1 MDFIRDNIGTIGII
15 IGVLILILIIV
26 SGYCKAPPDEAYI
39 ISGLRRR
46 VLIGKAGVK
55 VPFLERLDKLSLKLI
70 SVDVKTATSVPTA
83 DYINIRV
90 DSVVNI
96 KIADT
101 QEMIALAAQ
110 NFLNQDSKYICS
122 VAREVL
128 EGNVRE
134 IVGQMGL
141 QDMVNDRKKFAEK
154 VQENASP
161 DLAAM
166 GLEIVSFNVQNLT
179 DEQGLIENLG
189 IDNTTKIQKTAAIT
203 KAEAERDIQIAQAKA
218 RKESNDA
225 RVQAETEIE
234 QKNNELAIRKAELK
248 KQSDIKQAEADAAYD
263 IQKQEQRKTIEVT
276 SSMADIAKTEQAV
289 ILNAKQAEVKEQAL
303 NAEIKKKAD
312 AERYRLEQESQ
323 AALFQR
329 SKQAE
334 AELFEQQREAD
345 ARKAKAEAQLFEQQR
360 EAEAQKARAEALK
373 FAKLQEAEGIRAVGE
388 AEANAIRAKA
398 LAEAEG
404 LNKKAEAMQKMQ
416 EAAILQMYFDVLPEV
431 AKAIAEPLRSVGNIT
446 MYGEGNTA
454 KMVEDITKSTNQVS
468 AGMLD
473 GIGIDLKTMIN
484 SFITGKAIGQG
495 IGSAPAD
502 NTAPAA
508 PAADVP
514 QLPAEE

>member
-1 MDFIRDNIGTIGII
+1 MDFITGNLGAIGII
-15 IGVLILILIIV
+15 AGIVLLIIILV

-39 ISGLRRR
+39 ISGLKKR

-55 VPFLERLDKLSLKLI
+55 IPFLERLDKLSLKLI

-83 DYINIRV
+83 DYINVRV
-90 DSVVNI
+90 DSVVNV
-96 KIADT
+96 KISDVDGRL
-101 QEMIALAAQ
+101 ALAAQ
-110 NFLNQDSKYICS
+110 NFLNQNSAYICS

-134 IVGQMGL
+134 IVGQMSL

-154 VQENASP
+154 VQENATP

-218 RKESNDA
+218 SKESNDA
-225 RVQAETEIE
+225 RIAAETEIA
-234 QKNNELAIRKAELK
+234 QRNNELAIRKAELK
-248 KQSDIKQAEADAAYD
+248 KVSDIKQAEADAAYD
-263 IQKQEQRKTIEVT
+263 IQQQEQRKTIEVT
-276 SSMADIAKTEQAV
+276 SSMADIAKTEQDV
-289 ILNAKQAEVKEQAL
+289 LLHAKQAEVQEQAL
-303 NAEIKKKAD
+303 NAEVKKKAD
-312 AERYRLEQESQ
+312 ADRYRKEQEAQ
-323 AALFQR
+323 ARLFER

-334 AELFEQQREAD
+334 AELYEQV
-345 ARKAKAEAQLFEQQR
+345 K
-360 EAEAQKARAEALK
+360 EAEAQKAMAEASK
-373 FAKLQEAEGIRAVGE
+373 YAKLQEAEGIRAVGE

-416 EAAILQMYFDVLPEV
+416 EAAVLQMYFDVLPQI
-431 AKAIAEPLRSVGNIT
+431 AKAIAEPLSNVGNIT

-454 KMVEDITKSTNQVS
+454 KMIEDITKSTNQVS
-468 AGMLD
+468 AGMLE
-473 GIGIDLKTMIN
+473 GIGVDLKSMIN
-484 SFITGKAIGQG
+484 SFVTGKAIGQG
-495 IGSAPAD
+495 IDSSAAAGAALP
-502 NTAPAA
+502 NTAA
-508 PAADVP
+508 PNADAP
-514 QLPAEE
+514 SAE

>member
-1 MDFIRDNIGTIGII
+1 MQFVIDNLGYFGIAL
-15 IGVLILILIIV
+15 GVILLICIIV

-39 ISGLRRR
+39 ISGLRKK
-46 VLIGKAGVK
+46 VLIGKAGIK
-55 VPFLERLDKLSLKLI
+55 VPFLERLDRLSLKLI

-83 DYINIRV
+83 DYINIKV

-96 KIADT
+96 KISDKE
-101 QEMIALAAQ
+101 QMIALAAQ
-110 NFLNQDSKYICS
+110 NFLNQNTAYICG

-189 IDNTTKIQKTAAIT
+189 IDNTTKIQKVAAIT

-218 RKESNDA
+218 KKDSNDA
-225 RVQAETEIE
+225 RVQAETEIA
-234 QKNNELAIRKAELK
+234 QKNNDLAIKQAELK
-248 KQSDIKQAEADAAYD
+248 KAADVKKAEADAAYK
-263 IQKQEQRKTIEVT
+263 IQEQEQRKTIEVT
-276 SSMADIAKTEQAV
+276 SSMADIAKTEQSV
-289 ILNAKQAEVKEQAL
+289 MLHAKQAEVQEQAL
-303 NAEIKKKAD
+303 NAEVKKKAD
-312 AERYRLEQESQ
+312 AERYRKEQEAQ

-334 AELFEQQREAD
+334 AELY
-345 ARKAKAEAQLFEQQR
+345 EQQR
-360 EAEAQKARAEALK
+360 EAEAQKAKAEALK

-388 AEANAIRAKA
+388 AEANAIRAKL

-404 LNKKAEAMQKMQ
+404 LDRKAEAMQKMQ
-416 EAAILQMYFDVLPEV
+416 EAAVLQMYFEVLPEI
-431 AKAIAEPLRSVGNIT
+431 AKAVAEPLASVGNIT

-454 KMVEDITKSTNQVS
+454 KMIEDVTKSTNQIS
-468 AGMLD
+468 SGMLE
-473 GIGIDLKTMIN
+473 GIGIDLRSMIN

-495 IGSAPAD
+495 INP
-502 NTAPAA
+502 
-508 PAADVP
+508 PAADITP
-514 QLPAEE
+514 DAPAPTDNA

>member
-1 MDFIRDNIGTIGII
+1 MQFVFDHLGEFGIAL
-15 IGVLILILIIV
+15 GVIILICIVV

-39 ISGLRRR
+39 ISGLRKK
-46 VLIGKAGVK
+46 VLIGKAGIK
-55 VPFLERLDKLSLKLI
+55 IPFLERLDKLSLKLI

-83 DYINIRV
+83 DYINIKV

-96 KIADT
+96 KISDKE
-101 QEMIALAAQ
+101 QMIALAAQ
-110 NFLNQDSKYICS
+110 NFLNQNTAYICG

-189 IDNTTKIQKTAAIT
+189 IDNTTKIQKVAAIT

-218 RKESNDA
+218 KKDSNDA
-225 RVQAETEIE
+225 RVQAETEIA
-234 QKNNELAIRKAELK
+234 QKNNDLAIRQAELK
-248 KQSDIKQAEADAAYD
+248 KAADVKKAEADAAYK
-263 IQKQEQRKTIEVT
+263 IQEQEQRKTIEVT
-276 SSMADIAKTEQAV
+276 SSMADIAKTEQSV
-289 ILNAKQAEVKEQAL
+289 MLHAKQAEVQEQAL
-303 NAEIKKKAD
+303 NAEVKKKAD
-312 AERYRLEQESQ
+312 ADRYRKEQEAQ

-334 AELFEQQREAD
+334 AELY
-345 ARKAKAEAQLFEQQR
+345 EQQR
-360 EAEAQKARAEALK
+360 EAEAQKAKAEALK

-388 AEANAIRAKA
+388 AEANAIRAKL

-404 LNKKAEAMQKMQ
+404 LDRKAEAMQKMQ
-416 EAAILQMYFDVLPEV
+416 EAAVLQMYFEVLPEI
-431 AKAIAEPLRSVGNIT
+431 AKAVAEPLASVGNIT

-454 KMVEDITKSTNQVS
+454 KMIEDVTKSTNQIS
-468 AGMLD
+468 SGMLE
-473 GIGIDLKTMIN
+473 GIGVDLRSMIN

-495 IGSAPAD
+495 INPPADITPDAPAPTD
-502 NTAPAA
+502 NA
-508 PAADVP
+508 
-514 QLPAEE
+514 

>member
-1 MDFIRDNIGTIGII
+1 MQFVIDNLGYFGIAL
-15 IGVLILILIIV
+15 GVILIICIIV

-39 ISGLRRR
+39 ISGLRKK
-46 VLIGKAGVK
+46 VLIGKAGIK

-83 DYINIRV
+83 DYINIKV

-96 KIADT
+96 KISDKE
-101 QEMIALAAQ
+101 QMIALAAQ
-110 NFLNQDSKYICS
+110 NFLNQNTAYICG

-189 IDNTTKIQKTAAIT
+189 IDNTTKIQKVAAIT

-218 RKESNDA
+218 KKDSNDA
-225 RVQAETEIE
+225 RVQAETEIA
-234 QKNNELAIRKAELK
+234 QKNNDLAIKQAELK
-248 KQSDIKQAEADAAYD
+248 KAADVKKAEADAAYK
-263 IQKQEQRKTIEVT
+263 IQEQEQRKTIEVT
-276 SSMADIAKTEQAV
+276 SSMADIAKTEQSV
-289 ILNAKQAEVKEQAL
+289 LLHAKQAEVQEQAL
-303 NAEIKKKAD
+303 NAEVKKKAD
-312 AERYRLEQESQ
+312 ADRYRKEQEAQ

-334 AELFEQQREAD
+334 AELYETQ
-345 ARKAKAEAQLFEQQR
+345 K
-360 EAEAQKARAEALK
+360 EAEAEKAKAEALK

-388 AEANAIRAKA
+388 AEANAIRAKL

-404 LNKKAEAMQKMQ
+404 LDRKAEAMQKMQ
-416 EAAILQMYFDVLPEV
+416 EAAVLQMYFEVLPEI
-431 AKAIAEPLRSVGNIT
+431 AKAVAEPLASVGNIT

-454 KMVEDITKSTNQVS
+454 KMIEDVTKSTNQIS
-468 AGMLD
+468 SGMLE
-473 GIGIDLKTMIN
+473 GIGIDLRSMIN

-495 IGSAPAD
+495 INP
-502 NTAPAA
+502 
-508 PAADVP
+508 PAADITP
-514 QLPAEE
+514 DAPAPTDNA

>member
-1 MDFIRDNIGTIGII
+1 MQFVIDNLGYFGIAL
-15 IGVLILILIIV
+15 GVILII
-26 SGYCKAPPDEAYI
+26 
-39 ISGLRRR
+39 
-46 VLIGKAGVK
+46 
-55 VPFLERLDKLSLKLI
+55 VPFLERLDELSLKLI

-83 DYINIRV
+83 DYINIKV

-96 KIADT
+96 KISDKE
-101 QEMIALAAQ
+101 QMIALAAQ
-110 NFLNQDSKYICS
+110 NFLNQNTAYICG

-189 IDNTTKIQKTAAIT
+189 IDNTTKIQKVAAIT

-218 RKESNDA
+218 KKDSNDA
-225 RVQAETEIE
+225 RVQAETEIA
-234 QKNNELAIRKAELK
+234 QKNNDLAIKQAELK
-248 KQSDIKQAEADAAYD
+248 KAADVKKAEADAAYK
-263 IQKQEQRKTIEVT
+263 IQEQEQRKTIEVT
-276 SSMADIAKTEQAV
+276 SSMADIAKTEQSV
-289 ILNAKQAEVKEQAL
+289 LLHAKQAEVQEQAL
-303 NAEIKKKAD
+303 NAEVKKKAD
-312 AERYRLEQESQ
+312 ADRYRKEQEAQ

-334 AELFEQQREAD
+334 AELYETQ
-345 ARKAKAEAQLFEQQR
+345 K
-360 EAEAQKARAEALK
+360 EAEAEKAKAEALK

-388 AEANAIRAKA
+388 AEANAIRAKL

-404 LNKKAEAMQKMQ
+404 LDRKAEAMQKMQ
-416 EAAILQMYFDVLPEV
+416 EAAVLQMYFEVLPEI
-431 AKAIAEPLRSVGNIT
+431 AKAVAEPLASVGNIT

-454 KMVEDITKSTNQVS
+454 KMIEDVTKSTNQIS
-468 AGMLD
+468 SGMLE
-473 GIGIDLKTMIN
+473 GIGIDLRSMIN

-495 IGSAPAD
+495 INP
-502 NTAPAA
+502 
-508 PAADVP
+508 PAADITP
-514 QLPAEE
+514 DAPAPTDNA

>member
-1 MDFIRDNIGTIGII
+1 MEIIMENLGYIGIA
-15 IGVLILILIIV
+15 IGVIILICVIV

-39 ISGLRRR
+39 ISGLRKK
-46 VLIGKAGVK
+46 VLIGKAGIK

-83 DYINIRV
+83 DYINIKV

-96 KIADT
+96 KISDKE
-101 QEMIALAAQ
+101 QMIALAAQ
-110 NFLNQDSKYICS
+110 NFLNQNTAYICG

-189 IDNTTKIQKTAAIT
+189 IDNTTKIQKVAAIT

-218 RKESNDA
+218 KKDSNDA
-225 RVQAETEIE
+225 RVQAETEIA
-234 QKNNELAIRKAELK
+234 QKNNDLAIKQAELK
-248 KQSDIKQAEADAAYD
+248 KAADVKKAEADAAYK
-263 IQKQEQRKTIEVT
+263 IQEQEQRKTIEVT
-276 SSMADIAKTEQAV
+276 SSMADIAKTEQSV
-289 ILNAKQAEVKEQAL
+289 MLHAKQAEVQEQAL
-303 NAEIKKKAD
+303 NAEVKKKAD
-312 AERYRLEQESQ
+312 AERYRKEQEAQ

-334 AELFEQQREAD
+334 AELYETQKEAE
-345 ARKAKAEAQLFEQQR
+345 AEKAKAEAM
-360 EAEAQKARAEALK
+360 K

-388 AEANAIRAKA
+388 AEANAIRAKL

-404 LNKKAEAMQKMQ
+404 LDRKAEAMQKMQ
-416 EAAILQMYFDVLPEV
+416 EAAVLQMYFEVLPEI
-431 AKAIAEPLRSVGNIT
+431 AKAVAEPLACVGNIT

-454 KMVEDITKSTNQVS
+454 KMIEDVTKSTNQIS
-468 AGMLD
+468 SGMLE
-473 GIGIDLKTMIN
+473 GIGVDLRSMIN

-495 IGSAPAD
+495 INQPAPDIAPDITPDAPAPTD
-502 NTAPAA
+502 NA
-508 PAADVP
+508 
-514 QLPAEE
+514 